1 MTIDPHPLLASFIHS
16 PGPWQ
21 QCGASNSQCKCG
33 RIWSRPADVPIAEA
47 LYHRP
52 DDFEES
58 PSFEIACGN
67 ALLIAQAPNAPHVCI
82 YPTCPGDVNRRKLE
96 LFTELIAAIEAFR
109 DASIQ
114 SLFVARKRLS
124 AVIELAKELT

>member
-1 MTIDPHPLLASFIHS
+1 MSTPLTHS
-16 PGPWQ
+16 PDPWQ

-33 RIWSRPADVPIAEA
+33 RIWSRPADVPIAEV

-67 ALLIAQAPNAPHVCI
+67 AMLIAQATKAPHFCI
-82 YPTCPGDVNRRKLE
+82 YPTCPGDVNRRKLDLLDLLVRHLE
-96 LFTELIAAIEAFR
+96 WDCR
-109 DASIQ
+109 DCDCGVGG
-114 SLFVARKRLS
+114 FGCDKCRLLQ
-124 AVIELAKELT
+124 LAKELMQ